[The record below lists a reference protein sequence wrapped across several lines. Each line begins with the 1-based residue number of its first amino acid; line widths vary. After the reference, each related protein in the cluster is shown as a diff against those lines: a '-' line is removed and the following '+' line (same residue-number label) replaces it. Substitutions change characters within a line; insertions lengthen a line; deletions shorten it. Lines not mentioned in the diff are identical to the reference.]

1 MYTRLYYQNRNP
13 VIEGHRVKTLEEL
26 ALALI
31 QINPDVSLRE
41 VLGKWAE
48 IQERRYVK

>member
-1 MYTRLYYQNRNP
+1 MIGLYHTAPRNP
-13 VIEGHRVKTLEEL
+13 VIEGQPVKTFQEL

-31 QINPDVSLRE
+31 QINPDVPLRE
-41 VLGKWAE
+41 VLDKWAE